1 MNKDIFNQT
10 SSSISSK
17 PVGEAQGFAT
27 TTHADL
33 NNDVVKLYLSFLSP
47 DEIAKI
53 KRVSWGYYQGANQF
67 LNHYRLIDKECQEKV
82 GLKFLKLELSHF
94 KSFIL
99 VQNPQGQRQVYT
111 WGTNGFGQLGLGHN
125 NAVNRPTLLPFPNS
139 QANWTLNNIVASE
152 VSTFAIFQNAE
163 GQSQVYSCGDNSFG
177 QLGLGHNNSVNRFSL
192 LPFPDS
198 LANWTLNNMVAR
210 GSGVSSSSTFAIFQN
225 AQGQKQVYAWGA
237 NEFGQLGLGHNNAVN
252 RPSLLSFPNSLANW
266 TLSNIVA
273 SGASIF
279 AIFQN
284 VEGQSQVHTWGANR
298 VGQLGLGHNNAVSR
312 PTLLPFPDSLANW
325 TLNNMV
331 ASGASTFAIFQNAE
345 GQSQV
350 HTWGAN
356 EFGQLGLGHNH
367 YVNHPTLL
375 PFPDSLAHW
384 TLNNMVASGD
394 STFAIFQNA
403 EGQSQV
409 HAWGA
414 NRSGELGLG
423 HDNRVTAPTLLPFP
437 DSLANWTLNNIVCGE
452 NHFFAIFQNAEG
464 QSQVYAWGAN
474 RSGEL
479 GLGHDNDVNRPSLL
493 PFPDSL
499 ANWTLNSIVS
509 NGVNTFAIFQNQG
522 QKQMYAWGYNPSGE
536 LGLGH
541 NNSVQTPTLIPFFK
555 GATGPGQLPL
565 QRKKILNSL
574 SSSSA
579 VTSSISSAPLT
590 ASSSSSHVRVPSLP
604 GTLTSLNAQAP
615 RPEGHKRQA
624 GDSPEREISSATANA
639 KKIRSSFLLE
649 SSSSSSSSSS
659 SNPELA
665 NRLSQIKA
673 EWDKQSAN
681 LVQSTSSSPN
691 TPRVNSYLSSQSGL
705 SQTESSS
712 QIAEPEQK
720 PSSNSSSRNN
730 SQKPG

>member
-1 MNKDIFNQT
+1 MFKNFFNQMF
-10 SSSISSK
+10 SSRSSTSSK
-17 PVGEAQGFAT
+17 PVCETQGFAT

-33 NNDVVKLYLSFLSP
+33 NNDVVELYLRFLSP

-53 KRVSWGYYQGANQF
+53 KRVSWGYYERANQV
-67 LNHYRLIDKECQEKV
+67 LNHYRLIDKDCQEKV
-82 GLKFLKLELSHF
+82 GLKFLKLELSYRQNF
-94 KSFIL
+94 LL
-99 VQNPQGQRQVYT
+99 VQN
-111 WGTNGFGQLGLGHN
+111 
-125 NAVNRPTLLPFPNS
+125 S
-139 QANWTLNNIVASE
+139 
-152 VSTFAIFQNAE
+152 
-163 GQSQVYSCGDNSFG
+163 
-177 QLGLGHNNSVNRFSL
+177 
-192 LPFPDS
+192 
-198 LANWTLNNMVAR
+198 
-210 GSGVSSSSTFAIFQN
+210 
-225 AQGQKQVYAWGA
+225 QGQKQVYAWGA
-237 NEFGQLGLGHNNAVN
+237 NK
-252 RPSLLSFPNSLANW
+252 
-266 TLSNIVA
+266 
-273 SGASIF
+273 
-279 AIFQN
+279 
-284 VEGQSQVHTWGANR
+284 
-298 VGQLGLGHNNAVSR
+298 VGQ
-312 PTLLPFPDSLANW
+312 
-325 TLNNMV
+325 
-331 ASGASTFAIFQNAE
+331 
-345 GQSQV
+345 
-350 HTWGAN
+350 
-356 EFGQLGLGHNH
+356 
-367 YVNHPTLL
+367 
-375 PFPDSLAHW
+375 
-384 TLNNMVASGD
+384 
-394 STFAIFQNA
+394 
-403 EGQSQV
+403 
-409 HAWGA
+409 
-414 NRSGELGLG
+414 
-423 HDNRVTAPTLLPFP
+423 
-437 DSLANWTLNNIVCGE
+437 
-452 NHFFAIFQNAEG
+452 
-464 QSQVYAWGAN
+464 
-474 RSGEL
+474 L

-579 VTSSISSAPLT
+579 VTSSTSSAPLT

-665 NRLSQIKA
+665 NSLSQIKA
-673 EWDKQSAN
+673 EWGKQSAN